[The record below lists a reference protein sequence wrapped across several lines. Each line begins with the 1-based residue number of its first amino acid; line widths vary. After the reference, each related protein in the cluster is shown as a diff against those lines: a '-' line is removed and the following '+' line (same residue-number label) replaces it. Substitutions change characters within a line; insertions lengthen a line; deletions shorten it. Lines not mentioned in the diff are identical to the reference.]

1 MAILSRSRLIA
12 IIVTPLLLLVVYGA
26 SGVAARWVVYGV
38 GGIGILP
45 ANRALLCC
53 IIMLCWLSCF
63 PIMAL
68 SLTLSR
74 WRKKPPGE
82 LLPDILGLT
91 AGIAALTIALC
102 AGMTGAQPGAR
113 LAILWLGLFVLGFPS
128 GMKMARRRY
137 DLRQMRMQG
146 DAMLRQ
152 HEIDMAAFK
161 AEQAA
166 FKVRQ
171 AERDAQSKAWHD
183 RNEEG
188 EKMKARVN
196 AFRNLGK

>member
-1 MAILSRSRLIA
+1 MAILSRMRLIA
-12 IIVTPLLLLVVYGA
+12 IIVTPLLLLVACAA

-45 ANRALLCC
+45 ANRALLCF
-53 IIMLCWLSCF
+53 IIMLCWLGCF

-74 WRKKPPGE
+74 WRKKPPGD
-82 LLPDILGLT
+82 LLPGILVLT
-91 AGIAALTIALC
+91 AGIAALTTALC
-102 AGMTGAQPGAR
+102 AATTGAQPGAR

-137 DLRQMRMQG
+137 DLWQIRIRG
-146 DAMLRQ
+146 DAMMRQ

-171 AERDAQSKAWHD
+171 AERDAQNKAWHD
-183 RNEEG
+183 RRADNEKIG
-188 EKMKARVN
+188 AAINV
-196 AFRNLGK
+196 FRNLDS